1 MESHSMVPEFKGRF
15 LGITVLVAVHSIIG
29 FIHVIFGFALL
40 SGNSSVSVLSVTP
53 LVYSIYTSAYGLL
66 TLLFTYL
73 VWTGKRLGW
82 ISTVAVFLFVIIADA
97 LMVLGLLTVLGIP
110 KFAAVG
116 EIPFSIM
123 VLGYLLNPTL
133 EQRTASDT

>member
-15 LGITVLVAVHSIIG
+15 LGIIVLVVVHFIVG
-29 FIHVIFGFALL
+29 FIHVIFGFTLL
-40 SGNSSVSVLSVTP
+40 SGSFSVSVLSVKP

-66 TLLFTYL
+66 TLLFTCL

-82 ISTVAVFLFVIIADA
+82 IGTVAVSSFVIIAD
-97 LMVLGLLTVLGIP
+97 LLTVLGLLTGLGIP

-116 EIPFSIM
+116 EVPFSII
-123 VLGYLLNPTL
+123 VLGYLFQPHV
-133 EQRTASDT
+133 RAKYHI

>member
-1 MESHSMVPEFKGRF
+1 MVPEFKGRF
-15 LGITVLVAVHSIIG
+15 LGIIVLVAVHFIIG

-40 SGNSSVSVLSVTP
+40 SGSFSVSVLSVTT

-66 TLLFTYL
+66 TLLFTFL

-82 ISTVAVFLFVIIADA
+82 IGTTAVSSFVIIADS
-97 LMVLGLLTVLGIP
+97 LTMLGLLTVLGIP

-116 EIPFSIM
+116 EIPVSIII
-123 VLGYLLNPTL
+123 LGYLFQPHV
-133 EQRTASDT
+133 RAKYAI